1 MRAVLPREKPLAAQ
15 LELSEVMARAR
26 SAADPFEA
34 FDWGM
39 GMYSVRDPYPRFA
52 ELRRRGPIHRVDLSK
67 WFPPFMAPGED
78 PHGWAIMSW
87 TLASRVLRDAA
98 GFSSA
103 KYARTAEAVMGKNL
117 LSTDP
122 PEHTRYRELVAQA
135 FTPRA
140 MALWEMQVVRPVIRG
155 LLDGLA
161 PRGRADLA
169 REFSFRFPVEV
180 IARLFG
186 LPEDDRKDFHR
197 WGVELQCVLFD
208 FERGVRAA
216 RDLTEYFL
224 PVIEAH
230 RRQPREDLL
239 SGLVAAEL
247 GGERLSNEEILGF
260 MRLLLPAGLETTY
273 RSAGNMLCALLT
285 HPAQLEAVRAR
296 RGLLDAAVE
305 ESLRWEA
312 PLTGGLRVATRDAEL
327 AGTQVAAGDKVYV
340 CWGAANRDESRWPDA
355 ERFDIQREHK
365 PHLAFGFGP
374 HRCLGMHLARME
386 MRVALDLVLDCL
398 PGLRLDPAARDV
410 HITGEGFRSPA
421 TLPAIWDA

>member
-1 MRAVLPREKPLAAQ
+1 MAPRFAKESSMAVQ
-15 LELSEVMARAR
+15 LDLSEVMQRAR

-39 GMYSVRDPYPRFA
+39 GMYSVRDPYPHFA

-67 WFPPFMAPGED
+67 WFPPFMAPDED
-78 PHGWAIMSW
+78 PHGWAVMTWS
-87 TLASRVLRDAA
+87 LASRVLRDAP

-103 KYARTAEAVMGKNL
+103 KYQRTAEAVMGKNL

-135 FTPRA
+135 FSPRVI
-140 MALWEMQVVRPVIRG
+140 ALWERQVVRPVIRG
-155 LLDGLA
+155 MLEKLA
-161 PRGRADLA
+161 PLGSADLA
-169 REFSFRFPVEV
+169 REFTFRFPVDV

-186 LPEDDRKDFHR
+186 LPDHDLSDFHR

-208 FERGVRAA
+208 FERGVAA
-216 RDLTEYFL
+216 SRKLTDYFL

-239 SGLVAAEL
+239 SGLIAAEL
-247 GGERLSNEEILGF
+247 GGEKLSDEEILGF

-273 RSAGNMLCALLT
+273 RAAGNMLCALLT
-285 HPAQLEAVRAR
+285 HPEQLAAVRAER
-296 RGLLDAAVE
+296 RLLDAAVE
-305 ESLRWEA
+305 ESMRWET

-327 AGTQVAAGDKVYV
+327 AGARVEAGEKVYV
-340 CWGAANRDESRWPDA
+340 CWGSANRDESRWPDA
-355 ERFDIQREHK
+355 ERFDIHREHK
-365 PHLAFGFGP
+365 PHLGFGFGP

-386 MRVALDLVLDCL
+386 MRVALDEVLDWL
-398 PGLRLDPAARDV
+398 PGVRLDPRAEDV

-421 TLPAIWDA
+421 ALPVVWE

>member
-1 MRAVLPREKPLAAQ
+1 MAVQPD
-15 LELSEVMARAR
+15 LSMVMQRAR
-26 SAADPFEA
+26 SAPDPFEA

-52 ELRRRGPIHRVDLSK
+52 ELRRRGPIHRVDLST

-87 TLASRVLRDAA
+87 SLASRVLRDAA
-98 GFSSA
+98 TFSSA
-103 KYARTAEAVMGKNL
+103 KYARTAEAVMGRNL

-135 FTPRA
+135 FSPRA
-140 MALWEMQVVRPVIRG
+140 IALWEAEVVRPVIHG
-155 LLDGLA
+155 LLERLA
-161 PRGRADLA
+161 PRGGADLA
-169 REFSFRFPVEV
+169 REFTFRFPVEV

-186 LPEDDRKDFHR
+186 LPEGDLADFHR

-208 FERGVRAA
+208 FERGVAA
-216 RDLTEYFL
+216 SRNLTDYFL
-224 PVIEAH
+224 PVIHEH

-239 SGLVAAEL
+239 SGLIAAEL
-247 GGERLSNEEILGF
+247 DGGKLSDEEILGF

-273 RSAGNMLCALLT
+273 RSAGNLLCALLT
-285 HPAQLEAVRAR
+285 HPAQLEAVRER

-312 PLTGGLRVATRDAEL
+312 PLTGGLRVATRDTEL
-327 AGTQVAAGDKVYV
+327 AGVPVAAGDKVYV
-340 CWGAANRDESRWPDA
+340 CWGSANRDETRWPDA
-355 ERFDIQREHK
+355 ERFDLHREPK

-386 MRVALDLVLDCL
+386 MRIALDAVLERL
-398 PGLRLDPAARDV
+398 PGVRLDPAARDV

-421 TLPAIWDA
+421 ALPAVWDRRS